1 LKSNPAASVIPLSQR
16 KLHVL
21 VLTILFPGV
30 SEDVITQTLERVGQV
45 NHFRLVYDK
54 ETGKPKGF
62 GFAEYADADQAAA
75 AVRNLNEYELM
86 GRKLRVDYSN
96 DGQKDDHQGG
106 NAPSAQPPSLPSL
119 PPVNGLPVG
128 QLQGVAPALPDG
140 TGLGTHLTAQDA
152 ISQTVATISPLQLLD
167 AMQQMQ
173 DLCRTEPDKAIQLL
187 KQAPQLTY
195 AITQI
200 LILMKL
206 TDQNTL
212 ASVIQQTAAQPAAR
226 PGPPP
231 AQQPPQQPPYQQYAP
246 PPQPYAAPT
255 PPVGMPYQPPQPQP
269 QPPPQAAPPPA
280 TDQNALI
287 QQVLAMTRE
296 QIDALA
302 PNDRQQI
309 VILRQQLGVPVPGY
323 G

>member
-1 LKSNPAASVIPLSQR
+1 MSGNRTVFIGNIPY
-16 KLHVL
+16 
-21 VLTILFPGV
+21 GV

-75 AVRNLNEYELM
+75 AVRNLNEFELA

-96 DGQKDDHQGG
+96 DGKDSADGGHQGG
-106 NAPSAQPPSLPSL
+106 THGHPTQAASLPSL
-119 PPVNGLPVG
+119 PPVNGPPIG
-128 QLQGVAPALPDG
+128 QLQGDAPALPEG
-140 TGLGTHLTAQDA
+140 QGLGNHLTAQDA
-152 ISQTVATISPLQLLD
+152 ISQTVAAIPPLQLLD

-173 DLCRTEPDKAIQLL
+173 DLCRQEPDKAIQMLR
-187 KQAPQLTY
+187 QAPQLTY

-212 ASVIQQTAAQPAAR
+212 ASVIQQTASQPQPPPVTGAR
-226 PGPPP
+226 PGLPPN
-231 AQQPPQQPPYQQYAP
+231 QYPPQQPPHQPYAP
-246 PPQPYAAPT
+246 PQYAAPT
-255 PPVGMPYQPPQPQP
+255 PPVGLAYQPPQPPP
-269 QPPPQAAPPPA
+269 QQAPPPPQAPTPE
-280 TDQNALI
+280 QQALI
-287 QQVLAMTRE
+287 AQVKAMTRE
-296 QIDALA
+296 QIDLLPPAE
-302 PNDRQQI
+302 RQQI
-309 VILRQQLGVPVPGY
+309 IQLRQSLGAPVPGY

>member
-1 LKSNPAASVIPLSQR
+1 M
-16 KLHVL
+16 
-21 VLTILFPGV
+21 
-30 SEDVITQTLERVGQV
+30 

-96 DGQKDDHQGG
+96 DGQKDDHQAGAG
-106 NAPSAQPPSLPSL
+106 AGHAPAIPQTSLPSL
-119 PPVNGLPVG
+119 PPVNGPNVG
-128 QLQGVAPALPDG
+128 QLQGDAPALPEG
-140 TGLGTHLTAQDA
+140 TGLGSHLTAQDA
-152 ISQTVATISPLQLLD
+152 ISQTVATIPPLQLLD

-173 DLCRTEPDKAIQLL
+173 DLCRTDPDKAIQML

-212 ASVIQQTAAQPAAR
+212 ASVIQQTAAQPAPPPGVR
-226 PGPPP
+226 PAPPP
-231 AQQPPQQPPYQQYAP
+231 AQHPPQQTPYQQYAP
-246 PPQPYAAPT
+246 PPQQYAAPT
-255 PPVGMPYQPPQPQP
+255 PPVGMPYQPPQAQP
-269 QPPPQAAPPPA
+269 APQAAPPPA
-280 TDQNALI
+280 ADQNALI

-309 VILRQQLGVPVPGY
+309 VALRQQLGAPVPGY

>member
-1 LKSNPAASVIPLSQR
+1 
-16 KLHVL
+16 
-21 VLTILFPGV
+21 V

-75 AVRNLNEYELM
+75 AVRNLNEFELA

-96 DGQKDDHQGG
+96 DGKDDNHGGGGGGGGGGGHQTGG
-106 NAPSAQPPSLPSL
+106 GHVQHAQQPSFPSL
-119 PPVNGLPVG
+119 PPVNGAPVG
-128 QLQGVAPALPDG
+128 QLQGDAPILPEG
-140 TGLGTHLTAQDA
+140 QSLGAHLTAQDA
-152 ISQTVATISPLQLLD
+152 ISQTVATIPPLQLLD

-173 DLCRTEPDKAIQLL
+173 DLCRTDPDKAIQML

-212 ASVIQQTAAQPAAR
+212 ATVIQQTAAQAAAAPPQVQQAPR

-231 AQQPPQQPPYQQYAP
+231 AQPPPNYGQYAP
-246 PPQPYAAPT
+246 PPQGYQPT
-255 PPVGMPYQPPQPQP
+255 PPVGMPYQPPPSQQLPPQQAP
-269 QPPPQAAPPPA
+269 PPPQQQQP
-280 TDQNALI
+280 DQAALI
-287 QQVLAMTRE
+287 QQVIAMTRE
-296 QIDALA
+296 QIEQLS
-302 PNDRQQI
+302 PGDRQQI
-309 VILRQQLGVPVPGY
+309 IALRASLGAPVPGY

>member
-1 LKSNPAASVIPLSQR
+1 
-16 KLHVL
+16 
-21 VLTILFPGV
+21 LTTGV

-96 DGQKDDHQGG
+96 DGKEDHQQGG
-106 NAPSAQPPSLPSL
+106 GGGGQGGGHGGHGGYVAPSVQPASLPSL
-119 PPVNGLPVG
+119 PPVNGPPPG
-128 QLQGVAPALPDG
+128 QLQGDAPGLPEG
-140 TGLGTHLTAQDA
+140 TGLGNHLTAQDA
-152 ISQTVATISPLQLLD
+152 ISQTVATIPPLQLLD
-167 AMQQMQ
+167 AMQQVQ
-173 DLCRTEPDKAIQLL
+173 DLCRTEPDKATQMLR
-187 KQAPQLTY
+187 QAPQLTY

-212 ASVIQQTAAQPAAR
+212 ASVIQQTAAQPQLQPQPQPQPPVAR

-231 AQQPPQQPPYQQYAP
+231 TQYPPQQPPHQQYAP
-246 PPQPYAAPT
+246 PPQQYAPT
-255 PPVGMPYQPPQPQP
+255 PPVGMPYQPPQP
-269 QPPPQAAPPPA
+269 PPAAPPPA
-280 TDQNALI
+280 GNPDQNALI
-287 QQVLAMTRE
+287 QQVLAMPKE
-296 QIDALA
+296 QIDAL
-302 PNDRQQI
+302 PPHDRQQI
-309 VILRQQLGVPVPGY
+309 IMLRQQLGAPVPGY

>member
-1 LKSNPAASVIPLSQR
+1 
-16 KLHVL
+16 
-21 VLTILFPGV
+21 
-30 SEDVITQTLERVGQV
+30 V

-96 DGQKDDHQGG
+96 DGKDDNQGG
-106 NAPSAQPPSLPSL
+106 GGGGGGGGGHGGGQGHASVGQPTSLPSL
-119 PPVNGLPVG
+119 PPVNGLPPG
-128 QLQGVAPALPDG
+128 QLQGDAPALPEG
-140 TGLGTHLTAQDA
+140 TGLGQHFTAQDA
-152 ISQTVATISPLQLLD
+152 ISQTVATIPPMQLLD

-173 DLCRTEPDKAIQLL
+173 DLCRTDPDKAIQML

-212 ASVIQQTAAQPAAR
+212 ASVIQQTAAQAAQPPPVAAR

-231 AQQPPQQPPYQQYAP
+231 VQQPPPHAQPSYQQYAP
-246 PPQPYAAPT
+246 PPQQYAAPT
-255 PPVGMPYQPPQPQP
+255 PPVGVPYQPPQPP
-269 QPPPQAAPPPA
+269 QVAPPPQAP
-280 TDQNALI
+280 DQSALI

-296 QIDALA
+296 QIDALQPA
-302 PNDRQQI
+302 DRQQI
-309 VILRQQLGVPVPGY
+309 IALRQQLGAPVPGY